1 MDALTIAFKD
11 LTLLSRDRRALV
23 ILVAMPMVIIA
34 IVGSSTGRLRA
45 TREQNRQGLQVEVA
59 DFSGTVSS
67 RRLSGFLASYDHVL
81 LRPLSLN
88 PVADAQRIP
97 ELKQKAPESPVDV
110 RLVVGP
116 EFEVLARS
124 KSSKQLTAPD
134 ETTRAGGLAAL
145 DLHLVFN
152 ESAPDPMMEGL
163 TQALIKL
170 SLQNALL
177 PIMAEKVPMF
187 RGAARSSVIPPSW
200 ESQEGA
206 DSTGAAP
213 VNRVYEFFI
222 PSYTVM
228 FVFFLINVM
237 GRSFIGERD
246 TGTLRRLR
254 IAPIGPASILIGKTS
269 PFLILSLVQTTILM
283 ISGRILFGMS
293 WGSQPWLLLPIMLCT
308 SCAATAL
315 GLLFSTLARTESQVS
330 SFGNLIL
337 LSSAGISGC
346 LVPRAWMPPL
356 TQKISLM
363 TPHAWALDAYNEILT
378 KDLPNPVTVFASC
391 GMLLTFASVFFVLGL
406 LRFRT
411 VRS

>member
-81 LRPLSLN
+81 LRPLSLD
-88 PVADAQRIP
+88 PVADAQRMP

-206 DSTGAAP
+206 ESTGAAP

>member
-81 LRPLSLN
+81 LRPLSLD
-88 PVADAQRIP
+88 PVADAQRMP
-97 ELKQKAPESPVDV
+97 ELKQKAPDNPVDV
-110 RLVVGP
+110 RLIVGP

-200 ESQEGA
+200 ESQEA
-206 DSTGAAP
+206 TESTGAAP

>member
-59 DFSGTVSS
+59 DFSGTLSS

-81 LRPLSLN
+81 LRPLSLD
-88 PVADAQRIP
+88 PVADAQRMP

-124 KSSKQLTAPD
+124 KTSKQLTAPD

-200 ESQEGA
+200 ESQEGTE
-206 DSTGAAP
+206 STGAAP